1 MPKKEKELKYEKVD
15 RVSRWNYC
23 QLIAKQILDSS
34 ISEEDLKQVLVE
46 MQDPNRR
53 LVIDVK

>member
-23 QLIAKQILDSS
+23 QQIASLLYQ
-34 ISEEDLKQVLVE
+34 SELSNEDLEKAAITFKFNNKQVY
-46 MQDPNRR
+46 
-53 LVIDVK
+53 

>member
-34 ISEEDLKQVLVE
+34 ISEEDLKDVLVE
-46 MQDPNRR
+46 LQNPNRR
-53 LVIDVK
+53 LIIDVK